1 MARLAA
7 LGDAHLGR
15 SHLAH
20 LRDEQ
25 GRNLREED
33 FLGSFDWAV
42 DTTLELEPDGFLWLG
57 DIFDHARPSYRV
69 FTRVLVALRRLEQ
82 AGVPGVAIS
91 GNHDTPRLRGTG
103 SPYAALEEV
112 FPNVTFCWRM
122 EAVTVEVAGVRVHA
136 VPQTLS
142 VEDFRSELERSAS
155 ELRTDPPSVLLA
167 HVALTSLPT
176 RQWKD
181 INELEVEEA
190 VFDRRFD
197 HVLLGHYHVH
207 QKASKRSWYAGAT
220 DSFSFADRPAGA
232 GAKGLVVLDTES
244 GKVDHRPNPGERPLL
259 SFGIDAAGMGPGELL
274 DAAAR
279 AGEGSL
285 QGAIVRLFLNEVDP
299 AALRQISPDDFLDA
313 VPGALHVQVEPD
325 FSSEALAVQA
335 GPEIGRLEVEWDS
348 YLDRQDLAGLDRDE
362 VRSTG
367 KELLAGAE
375 SETV

>member
-1 MARLAA
+1 MARVVA

-20 LRDEQ
+20 LRDEE

-33 FLGSFDWAV
+33 FLRSFDWAV

-82 AGVPGVAIS
+82 AGIPGVAIS

-122 EAVTVEVAGVRVHA
+122 EAVTVDVAGVRVHA

-155 ELRTDPPSVLLA
+155 ELRADPPSVLLA
-167 HVALTSLPT
+167 HLALTSLPAS
-176 RQWKD
+176 KYD
-181 INELEVEEA
+181 INEIEVPEGA
-190 VFDRRFD
+190 FDRRFD
-197 HVLLGHYHVH
+197 HVLLGHYHQL
-207 QKASKRSWYAGAT
+207 QKISRRTWYAGST
-220 DSFSFADRPAGA
+220 DSFWFSDRPNNKVGP
-232 GAKGLVVLDTES
+232 KGLIVLDTATGE
-244 GKVDHRPNPGERPLL
+244 VDHHPNPGERPLL
-259 SFGIDAAGMGPGELL
+259 TFAIDAAGMGPGELV
-274 DAAAR
+274 DAATR
-279 AGEGSL
+279 AAAGSL
-285 QGAIVRLFLNEVDP
+285 RGAVVRLFLNEVDP
-299 AALRQISPDDFLDA
+299 AALRQVSPDDFLEA

-325 FSSEALAVQA
+325 FSSQALAVQA

-348 YLDRQDLAGLDRDE
+348 YLERQDLAGLDRHR

-367 KELLAGAE
+367 KELLVGAE